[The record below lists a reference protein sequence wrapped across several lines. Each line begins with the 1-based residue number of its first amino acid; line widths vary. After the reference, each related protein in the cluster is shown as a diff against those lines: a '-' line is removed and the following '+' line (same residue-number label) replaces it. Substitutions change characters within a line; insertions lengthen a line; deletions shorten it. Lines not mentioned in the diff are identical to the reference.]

1 MTIPIFELDTE
12 ELWSEFLITRSDRL
26 RDELIKRYISFAST
40 IAFRVAANVD
50 TSICPPEDMQ
60 AAAMAAMITCVD
72 KFDEKVGYSEEI
84 DRRFTGFARQR
95 IHCACIDEFRMHC
108 WINPRTQMAEKHG
121 IRPELL
127 IDNGAEDDSPDDA
140 IDFAEIQSII
150 NKDKCGLSDDEA
162 FVLKCVYFHDMTQ
175 NEIGAAIGK
184 SPTAVFKRKQ
194 DGLTKVRQYIERQ
207 KQERLLAV

>member
-1 MTIPIFELDTE
+1 MTIPICQLDTE

-108 WINPRTQMAEKHG
+108 WINPRSQMAEKHG
-121 IRPELL
+121 IRPVALVDSDANDPPL
-127 IDNGAEDDSPDDA
+127 DDE
-140 IDFAEIQSII
+140 IDFAEIRSII
-150 NKDKCGLSDDEA
+150 NRDKCGLSQDET
-162 FVLKCVYFHDMTQ
+162 FVLKCIYFHDMTQ
-175 NEIGAAIGK
+175 NEIGDVMGI
-184 SPTAVFKRKQ
+184 SSTAVFKRKH
-194 DGLTKVRQYIERQ
+194 DGLTKVKQYLERQ
-207 KQERLLAV
+207 RQERLLAV